1 MVKIRR
7 QHSEAF
13 KFKVALAAL
22 RGDKTQSEL
31 IQQFS
36 VCESLIQKWKN
47 HLVQNGAEVF
57 SSSTSKSQTDVSQLE
72 ISKLHE
78 KIGQLVI
85 ERDYLKKTLDY

>member
-1 MVKIRR
+1 MTKIRR
-7 QHSEAF
+7 QHSETF

-36 VCESLIQKWKN
+36 ICESLLQKWKS
-47 HLVQNGAEVF
+47 HLIQNGASVF
-57 SSSTSKSQTDVSQLE
+57 SSTVVKSQSDASQTE

-78 KIGQLVI
+78 KIGQLVV
-85 ERDYLKKTLDY
+85 ERDYLKKTLDF

>member
-1 MVKIRR
+1 MIKIRR

-22 RGDKTQSEL
+22 RGDKTQAEL
-31 IQQFS
+31 IHQFS
-36 VCESLIQKWKN
+36 ICESLIQKWKT
-47 HLVQNGAEVF
+47 HLMQNGAGVF
-57 SSSTSKSQTDVSQLE
+57 SSTTTKGQTDVSQKE

-85 ERDYLKKTLDY
+85 ERDYLKKTLDF